1 MEESVLFL
9 ILIIKLFL
17 NQNNCTTQGN
27 LQIQRNPY
35 QISSGIFHRNRTKKS
50 QNLYRHKRLQIA
62 KTILKKKNRAGGIRL
77 PDFRLYCKA
86 RVIKTIWYWHKNKNI
101 DQWIRTENPEI
112 SPCTIESTFQCREVG
127 SSPGQG
133 TKIPHATE
141 QLSLCT
147 TTKT

>member
-101 DQWIRTENPEI
+101 DQWSRIENPEI
-112 SPCTIESTFQCREVG
+112 SPCTR
-127 SSPGQG
+127 GQLIYEEG
-133 TKIPHATE
+133 GKTTQYRKD
-141 QLSLCT
+141 SLFNKWCWEN
-147 TTKT
+147 